1 MPFLYFLLCTIIS
14 FAGIFLLR
22 KLALQKQIFDTPDEY
37 LKTHSQPIPFL
48 GGIGMASAF
57 YLMSIILIL
66 SGKIS
71 LSFFYLNTFLILYST
86 TGLLD
91 DFKNISVNI
100 RLTAEI
106 LISIVLFLIGIR
118 INIFPYFI
126 LNLSITF
133 IFIVGMIN
141 AVNMEDGMDGLAG
154 GLLFISSLA
163 LLFFNYKMGNIEL
176 VILLSL
182 FSGSILGFLF
192 LNFPPAKIF
201 MGDSG
206 SYLLGGGIS
215 VFSIMSVSQY
225 DWPTIFGISF
235 ILGMPVIDFVFVF
248 FRRIIKKKS
257 PFSGDRSHLYDLMK
271 IKKYSTKHII
281 YIFYSAQISLALIG
295 LYILHSFN

>member
-126 LNLSITF
+126 
-133 IFIVGMIN
+133 M
-141 AVNMEDGMDGLAG
+141 
-154 GLLFISSLA
+154 LLFLFEKGLGLSLA
-163 LLFFNYKMGNIEL
+163 KD
-176 VILLSL
+176 V
-182 FSGSILGFLF
+182 
-192 LNFPPAKIF
+192 
-201 MGDSG
+201 
-206 SYLLGGGIS
+206 
-215 VFSIMSVSQY
+215 
-225 DWPTIFGISF
+225 
-235 ILGMPVIDFVFVF
+235 
-248 FRRIIKKKS
+248 RC
-257 PFSGDRSHLYDLMK
+257 
-271 IKKYSTKHII
+271 
-281 YIFYSAQISLALIG
+281 
-295 LYILHSFN
+295 